1 MKLLNKRRKMTKES
15 DMFEI
20 IEHNMKEK
28 QALKHQMTFTT
39 VGAITDIEGYESKRE
54 NKHNSMK
61 ISNIL
66 FQPFNLESAE
76 DEGNMMFSS

>member
-1 MKLLNKRRKMTKES
+1 MTKES

-20 IEHNMKEK
+20 IENDKIEK
-28 QALKHQMTFTT
+28 QAQKHQMTFTT
-39 VGAITDIEGYESKRE
+39 VGAATDIEGYESKRE

-66 FQPFNLESAE
+66 F
-76 DEGNMMFSS
+76 